1 MAGAAIKLK
10 IFFILI
16 KTSFYPSVKV
26 EEDDYD
32 LVEEAILMEQNIV
45 KDPIIDDYEI
55 DYNQLSEVIQNNTT
69 FRYNL
74 GSIATL

>member
-1 MAGAAIKLK
+1 M
-10 IFFILI
+10 
-16 KTSFYPSVKV
+16 KV

>member
-1 MAGAAIKLK
+1 M
-10 IFFILI
+10 IL
-16 KTSFYPSVKV
+16 TSFYPLVEV